1 MAAGGSGNQ
10 QGFAGGGFS
19 KAGSGYMSGNGGGF
33 GAMGSPSA
41 TGYRRPSA
49 PMTPSAAA
57 APKPFAPM
65 MPQMMP
71 GQFLG
76 VGGQGLPAYG
86 AQVPGFSFFG
96 PSYGGAVPGGMFPGL
111 MQGGMMRGPRPGVF
125 RDPPMWRR

>member
-10 QGFAGGGFS
+10 QGISGRDLGS
-19 KAGSGYMSGNGGGF
+19 KPGNGYFGGNAGGF

-41 TGYRRPSA
+41 ANYQKPVA
-49 PMTPSAAA
+49 PMAPKPV
-57 APKPFAPM
+57 APKPFQPM

-111 MQGGMMRGPRPGVF
+111 MAGLMRGIPRRG
-125 RDPPMWRR
+125 